1 MPRAGSSTSNAT
13 LITGAS
19 VVAGEDLVA
28 LAGRTVVIEDGAI
41 TRVGAPGAIPVVDGA
56 EVVDATGLTLIPGFI
71 DAHVHIGFHA
81 PHDVV
86 AGGVTTVRDLGWPP
100 DDIRP
105 LAARSRSGE
114 FDGPAIH
121 AVGPILTAPG
131 GYPTRAGWAP
141 PGTGLEV
148 AGPAEAES
156 AVDRVVED
164 GAAAVKIALNPPVGP
179 VFDAA
184 TLHALTARAH
194 AHDRKVTAHV
204 WGLEQL
210 HAALDA
216 RVDELAH
223 MLLGPHKIPDGT
235 IARMVH
241 QDMVVVPTLSIRSGV
256 DRWRAIDNLRRFVDA
271 GGKVVYGTDLG
282 NAGPRP
288 GIDKREVAGMSWAGM
303 SPRAII
309 ASATTV
315 ASRWLGLE
323 HTSAIEE
330 GRPADLVAVGGRP
343 LEKAR
348 HLTNV
353 RMVWRGGR
361 RIR

>member
-1 MPRAGSSTSNAT
+1 MKE
-13 LITGAS
+13 TGAS
-19 VVAGEDLVA
+19 RTGPTVIAGATVVAGEDLVA
-28 LAGRTVVIEDGAI
+28 LTGRAVVVEDGVIARVAGRDVP
-41 TRVGAPGAIPVVDGA
+41 APDGA
-56 EVVDATGLTLIPGFI
+56 EVVDATGLTLMPGFI

-86 AGGVTTVRDLGWPP
+86 AGGVTTVRDLGWPTGV
-100 DDIRP
+100 IWP
-105 LAARSRSGE
+105 LASESRAPG
-114 FDGPAIH
+114 FDGPAIL

-148 AGPAEAES
+148 PDAAAARA
-156 AVDRVVED
+156 AVDRVRDE
-164 GAAAVKIALNPPVGP
+164 GAVAVKIALNPPVGP

-184 TLHALTARAH
+184 TLSAITTRAH
-194 AHDRKVTAHV
+194 EHGLKVTAHV

-223 MLLGPHKIPDGT
+223 MLLGPDKIPDGT
-235 IARMVH
+235 IARMVS
-241 QDMVVVPTLSIRSGV
+241 QGMAIVPTMSIRSGV
-256 DRWRAIDNLRRFVDA
+256 DRWRAIDNLRRFVEA
-271 GGKVVYGTDLG
+271 GGTVVYGTDLG
-282 NAGPRP
+282 NSGPRP
-288 GIDKREVAGMSWAGM
+288 GIDRREVAAMKWAGM
-303 SPRAII
+303 SPRAIV

-323 HTSAIEE
+323 HIAAIEE
-330 GRPADLVAVGGRP
+330 GRPADLVAVAGRP

-348 HLTNV
+348 DLTEV
-353 RMVWRGGR
+353 RMVWRAGR
-361 RIR
+361 RMR

>member
-1 MPRAGSSTSNAT
+1 MPRAESGPGNTTIIAGAT
-13 LITGAS
+13 VL
-19 VVAGEDLVA
+19 AGEELVA
-28 LAGRTVVIEDGAI
+28 LAGQAVVIEDGTIAH
-41 TRVGAPGAIPVVDGA
+41 VGPVEGSIREGADL
-56 EVVDATGLTLIPGFI
+56 VDATGLTLVPGFI
-71 DAHVHIGFHA
+71 DAHVHIGFHSPQA
-81 PHDVV
+81 VV

-100 DDIRP
+100 GVIWP
-105 LAARSRSGE
+105 LAAESSSRA
-114 FDGPAIH
+114 FAGPAVL

-148 AGPAEAES
+148 RDPADAAS
-156 AVDRVVED
+156 AVDRMHDD

-184 TLHALTARAH
+184 TLRSITARAH
-194 AHDRKVTAHV
+194 EHGLKVTAHV
-204 WGLEQL
+204 YGLEQL

-216 RVDELAH
+216 HVDELAH
-223 MLLGPHKIPDGT
+223 MLLGPDKIPDGT
-235 IARMVH
+235 IARMVD
-241 QDMVVVPTLSIRSGV
+241 QKMAVVPTLSIRSAV
-256 DRWRAIDNLRRFVDA
+256 DRWRAIDNLRRFVEA
-271 GGKVVYGTDLG
+271 GGVVVYGTDLG

-288 GIDKREVAGMSWAGM
+288 GIDKREVSGMHWAGM

-323 HTSAIEE
+323 HVSAIEA
-330 GRPADLVAVGGRP
+330 GRPADLVALGGRP
-343 LEKAR
+343 LEKSR

-353 RMVWRGGR
+353 RMVWRRGR
-361 RIR
+361 RMR